1 MREESTEA
9 AQEGPAEAPGREIEP
24 ERGAG
29 YALGYVP
36 RLVVG
41 ALEDLRSIARSVSV
55 LPEVG
60 QALVTIQRRVDSLD
74 QEVRRMRHAVEAIDT
89 DVLAMQESLTDEL
102 SQTREGVARVEREL
116 GSAVHPLRRVAGRL
130 SRRPGPGS

>member
-1 MREESTEA
+1 MREEPIEA
-9 AQEGPAEAPGREIEP
+9 EERLADVPGRELEP
-24 ERGAG
+24 GRGAG
-29 YALGYVP
+29 YALAYVP
-36 RLVVG
+36 KLLVG
-41 ALEDLRSIARSVSV
+41 ALEDLHSIARSVSI

-74 QEVRRMRHAVEAIDT
+74 QEVRRMRHAVEAIDA

-116 GSAVHPLRRVAGRL
+116 RSAVHPLRRVAGRL